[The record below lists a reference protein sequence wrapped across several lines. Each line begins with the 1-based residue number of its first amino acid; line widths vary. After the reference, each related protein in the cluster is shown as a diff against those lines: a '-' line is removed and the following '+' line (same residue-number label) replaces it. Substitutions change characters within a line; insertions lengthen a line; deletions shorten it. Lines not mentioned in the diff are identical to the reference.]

1 MFPISSITTHTQSI
15 QSRLAPPMASKTQLI
30 MSKGW
35 DTIQSVAAVVIS
47 SIHSPQSKKE
57 LTLKI
62 RLINFSVNFLL
73 VKLYQVGGRPWLSP
87 YSRSPFWKSHFLV
100 HMSINKKEKID
111 LFQLPNHLSHRS
123 HINPIYHGFWIL
135 FGTGFERKEKNAHL
149 ECHLKVSYLQNEFM
163 KIKFLPKNERKIAR
177 ISALTH
183 RAEIL
188 AIFCSFF
195 GRNFIFTNSFWN

>member
-35 DTIQSVAAVVIS
+35 DEIQSVAAVVIS

-73 VKLYQVGGRPWLSP
+73 VKLYQVAGRPWLSP
-87 YSRSPFWKSHFLV
+87 YSWLPFWKSHFPV
-100 HMSINKKEKID
+100 HISINKKEKIK
-111 LFQLPNHLSHRS
+111 FISFVKSSITIWFKHLSH
-123 HINPIYHGFWIL
+123 IDPIYHGLWIL
-135 FGTGFERKEKNAHL
+135 FGTGFERKGKNNAHL
-149 ECHLKVSYLQNEFM
+149 ECHLKVS
-163 KIKFLPKNERKIAR
+163 
-177 ISALTH
+177 
-183 RAEIL
+183 
-188 AIFCSFF
+188 FF
-195 GRNFIFTNSFWN
+195 RMNLWR

>member
-100 HMSINKKEKID
+100 HMSINKKEKIN
-111 LFQLPNHLSHRS
+111 LFQLSNHLSLFNLN
-123 HINPIYHGFWIL
+123 IGLIL
-135 FGTGFERKEKNAHL
+135 TLFTTGFE
-149 ECHLKVSYLQNEFM
+149 SYLAQAL
-163 KIKFLPKNERKIAR
+163 KERKKMPIL
-177 ISALTH
+177 SAT
-183 RAEIL
+183 
-188 AIFCSFF
+188 
-195 GRNFIFTNSFWN
+195 

>member
-35 DTIQSVAAVVIS
+35 DKIQSVAAVVIS

-73 VKLYQVGGRPWLSP
+73 VKLYQVAGRPWLSP
-87 YSRSPFWKSHFLV
+87 YSWLPFWKSHFPV
-100 HMSINKKEKID
+100 HMSINKKGKK
-111 LFQLPNHLSHRS
+111 LCHLSNHLSLFDLN
-123 HINPIYHGFWIL
+123 IGLIL
-135 FGTGFERKEKNAHL
+135 TLFTTGYE
-149 ECHLKVSYLQNEFM
+149 SYLAQALKERE
-163 KIKFLPKNERKIAR
+163 KIMPIL
-177 ISALTH
+177 SAT
-183 RAEIL
+183 
-188 AIFCSFF
+188 
-195 GRNFIFTNSFWN
+195 